1 MASAQLHGLV
11 FWLLNAILVGLIARS
26 IWRRRQIRQMRL
38 SAVEDALS
46 NSFKRTPEG
55 WTFDSR
61 YPRIFSWRRWT
72 YLLTDAQKERLAERI
87 RRGMRT
93 TYLVTIGFDR
103 RAAQLELSSAT
114 EKESHQRIL

>member
-1 MASAQLHGLV
+1 M
-11 FWLLNAILVGLIARS
+11 
-26 IWRRRQIRQMRL
+26 RQMRAA
-38 SAVEDALS
+38 AVEDVLS
-46 NSFKRTPEG
+46 KMFKRTPEG
-55 WTFDSR
+55 WTLDSP
-61 YPRIFSWRRWT
+61 YPQIFGWRRWT

>member
-1 MASAQLHGLV
+1 
-11 FWLLNAILVGLIARS
+11 
-26 IWRRRQIRQMRL
+26 
-38 SAVEDALS
+38 
-46 NSFKRTPEG
+46 
-55 WTFDSR
+55 
-61 YPRIFSWRRWT
+61 
-72 YLLTDAQKERLAERI
+72 LLTDAQKVRLAERM